1 MLRTNVSTESQ
12 TTSHQSSIHSVN
24 DLQGVKV
31 DDFCREDAS
40 LLTAFAEI
48 ATQAAST
55 KICTSHHQDV
65 ASNNMTN
72 NIFCPPMQQARPR
85 LVSDTSVNDR
95 KAIRLSSTVEASFNR
110 VVHKPVEIRPHNI
123 EEEMSRDKV
132 VYRTILKKKFSW
144 KHYPPLEQFL
154 LANRDEYLRH
164 STLNYTVQQKQYNN
178 HLTKQMIDLA
188 AQCNLVFDDND
199 FSFVTIRD
207 RIRCYYKSYVQSL
220 KKRGVLLGYA
230 ARKAG
235 LVSDNDIELSASTA
249 GKIYLPRV

>member
-1 MLRTNVSTESQ
+1 MLRTNVSTGTRSS
-12 TTSHQSSIHSVN
+12 SHQSSIHSAN
-24 DLQGVKV
+24 DSQGVKV
-31 DDFCREDAS
+31 MNDFCRGDAS

-48 ATQAAST
+48 ATQASST
-55 KICTSHHQDV
+55 KICTSHHQDI
-65 ASNNMTN
+65 ASNNMTK
-72 NIFCPPMQQARPR
+72 ICPPMQQARPR
-85 LVSDTSVNDR
+85 LVSDTSVNDQ
-95 KAIRLSSTVEASFNR
+95 KAIILSSTVKPSFNR
-110 VVHKPVEIRPHNI
+110 VVRKPVEIRPQNT

-164 STLNYTVQQKQYNN
+164 STLNYTIQQKQYNN
-178 HLTKQMIDLA
+178 HLTKQMIELA